1 MSPKLKNKIR
11 INKSPVSKN
20 NKIGLDW
27 PLSTLEEYLT
37 AQKRVSNLSLINKK
51 PRLDNLILLRHK
63 IPLSDTLGI
72 LRRIISLVDKT
83 KRDNSHVNS
92 GSTLSLNAKIRN
104 ILNINSGV
112 NLSLGRN

>member
-1 MSPKLKNKIR
+1 M
-11 INKSPVSKN
+11 
-20 NKIGLDW
+20 
-27 PLSTLEEYLT
+27 
-37 AQKRVSNLSLINKK
+37 
-51 PRLDNLILLRHK
+51 
-63 IPLSDTLGI
+63 
-72 LRRIISLVDKT
+72 SLVDKT